1 MAAPIFFEPHLNSG
15 CSSLENT
22 ENHNS
27 GVANVRN
34 AKSCL
39 RIRVMNTT
47 VRHSLSKW
55 GLIFACWTF
64 LALLFSG
71 PQVIQAARQNRA
83 AEGWNSVVGELI
95 FSYIW
100 LGLTPLAIRLSRS
113 FRIEGGQ
120 RFQRLTIHF
129 LASVVFL
136 LVHVLIFTVLSSP
149 FGWYSHITPFWSLY
163 LLLILT
169 FIPTN
174 VMFYWGV
181 VVIDHALNYYQKLQE
196 RELRAS
202 QLEAQLAQSQ
212 LKLLKMQLHPHFL
225 FNTLN
230 AISALIRE
238 SPDEADE
245 MVSRLGDLL
254 RMTLETAGLHEV
266 PFKKELEFLKH
277 YLGIEQTRF
286 QDRLNVVMAIEP
298 ETLDGLV
305 PSMILQPLVENSVR
319 HGVAPRPEGGC
330 IKIKAWRDN
339 SMLRL
344 EVEDDGPGL
353 CCDTPLKEGV
363 GLTNTRAR
371 VRNLYGDEHG
381 LTMRNVA
388 GGGLVVSLTIPFRTM
403 PDNSNAYA

>member
-1 MAAPIFFEPHLNSG
+1 MP
-15 CSSLENT
+15 
-22 ENHNS
+22 
-27 GVANVRN
+27 
-34 AKSCL
+34 
-39 RIRVMNTT
+39 TT
-47 VRHSLSKW
+47 TTKRRALSKW
-55 GLIFACWTF
+55 ALIFASWTS
-64 LALLFSG
+64 LAFLFSG
-71 PQVIQAARQNRA
+71 PQMIQAVRLHRTA
-83 AEGWNSVVGELI
+83 AGWDSVVGELI
-95 FSYIW
+95 FSYLW
-100 LGLTPLAIRLSRS
+100 FALTPLVLWLSRS
-113 FRIEGGQ
+113 FRIEGGR
-120 RFQRLTIHF
+120 RFKSLTIHF
-129 LASVVFL
+129 LASVLFL
-136 LVHVLIFTVLSSP
+136 LLQVLLFTVVSIP
-149 FGWYSHITPFWSLY
+149 FGWYSQLTPFGNRY
-163 LLLILT
+163 FLLILT
-169 FIPTN
+169 FTPSD

-181 VVIDHALNYYQKLQE
+181 VVIEHALDYYHKLQE

-212 LKLLKMQLHPHFL
+212 LQVLKMQLHPHFL

-254 RMTLETAGLHEV
+254 RMTLETAGLQEV

-277 YLGIEQTRF
+277 YLDIEQTRF
-286 QDRLNVVMAIEP
+286 QDRLKVEMAIEP

-339 SMLRL
+339 SLLRL

-353 CCDTPLKEGV
+353 CGDTPLKERV

-371 VRNLYGDEHG
+371 VTNLYGDEHG
-381 LTMRNVA
+381 LRLRNA
-388 GGGLVVSLTIPFRTM
+388 ADGGLVVSLTIPFRTVF
-403 PDNSNAYA
+403 DNSKAYA

>member
-1 MAAPIFFEPHLNSG
+1 MPTNRTKRQTLN
-15 CSSLENT
+15 
-22 ENHNS
+22 
-27 GVANVRN
+27 
-34 AKSCL
+34 
-39 RIRVMNTT
+39 
-47 VRHSLSKW
+47 KW
-55 GLIFACWTF
+55 TLIFACWTF

-71 PQVIQAARQNRA
+71 PQMIQAVRLHRA
-83 AEGWNSVVGELI
+83 AQGWDSVIGELI

-100 LGLTPLAIRLSRS
+100 LGLTPLVIWLSQS
-113 FRIEGGQ
+113 FRIEVGQ
-120 RFQRLTIHF
+120 RFKTLTIHF
-129 LASVVFL
+129 VASVIVL
-136 LVHVLIFTVLSSP
+136 LFQVLLFTVISIP
-149 FGWYSHITPFWSLY
+149 FGWYAQLTPFWNRY
-163 LLLILT
+163 FLLILNFT
-169 FIPTN
+169 PSD

-181 VVIDHALNYYQKLQE
+181 VVIEHALDYYRKLQE

-212 LKLLKMQLHPHFL
+212 LQVLKMQLHPHFL

-254 RMTLETAGLHEV
+254 RMTLETAGVQEV

-277 YLGIEQTRF
+277 YLDIEQTRF
-286 QDRLNVVMAIEP
+286 QDRLKVEMAIEP

-319 HGVAPRPEGGC
+319 HGVSPRPEGGC
-330 IKIKAWRDN
+330 IKITAWRHH
-339 SMLRL
+339 SLLRL

-353 CCDTPLKEGV
+353 SADAPLKERV

-371 VRNLYGDEHG
+371 VSNLYGDEHG
-381 LTMRNVA
+381 LKLRHAA
-388 GGGLVVSLTIPFRTM
+388 GGGLIASLSIPFRTASGGSK
-403 PDNSNAYA
+403 DYA

>member
-1 MAAPIFFEPHLNSG
+1 MLQAIRLN
-15 CSSLENT
+15 
-22 ENHNS
+22 
-27 GVANVRN
+27 
-34 AKSCL
+34 
-39 RIRVMNTT
+39 RV
-47 VRHSLSKW
+47 S
-55 GLIFACWTF
+55 
-64 LALLFSG
+64 
-71 PQVIQAARQNRA
+71 
-83 AEGWNSVVGELI
+83 EGWKTVLGELI
-95 FSYIW
+95 FSYLW
-100 LGLTPLAIRLSRS
+100 LALTPVAIRLSRS
-113 FRIEGGQ
+113 FRIEDGQ
-120 RFQRLTIHF
+120 RFKRLTFHF
-129 LASVVFL
+129 LASVIFL
-136 LVHVLIFTVLSSP
+136 LVHVLVFTLIATP
-149 FGWYSHITPFWSLY
+149 FGWYSHLTPFWNRY
-163 LLLILT
+163 FLLILNFT
-169 FIPTN
+169 PTN

-181 VVIDHALNYYQKLQE
+181 VVIEHALDYYQKLQE

-212 LKLLKMQLHPHFL
+212 LQVLKMQLHPHFL

-254 RMTLETAGLHEV
+254 RMTLETAGLQEV

-277 YLGIEQTRF
+277 YLDIEQTRF
-286 QDRLNVVMAIEP
+286 QDRLKVEMVIEP

-339 SMLRL
+339 SLLRL

-353 CCDTPLKEGV
+353 CCDTPLKERV
-363 GLTNTRAR
+363 GLSNTRAR
-371 VRNLYGDEHG
+371 VRNLYGDEHD
-381 LTMRNVA
+381 LTLRNAA

-403 PDNSNAYA
+403 SGSLKAYA

>member
-1 MAAPIFFEPHLNSG
+1 MPI
-15 CSSLENT
+15 
-22 ENHNS
+22 
-27 GVANVRN
+27 
-34 AKSCL
+34 
-39 RIRVMNTT
+39 NTT
-47 VRHSLSKW
+47 RRQAFSKW
-55 GLIFACWTF
+55 ALIFACWTF

-71 PQVIQAARQNRA
+71 PQMIQAVRQNRV
-83 AEGWNSVVGELI
+83 AEGWIVVAGELT
-95 FSYIW
+95 FSYLW
-100 LGLTPLAIRLSRS
+100 FALTPLAIWLSQS

-120 RFQRLTIHF
+120 RFKRVTIHF
-129 LASVVFL
+129 LASVLFL
-136 LVHVLIFTVLSSP
+136 LIHVLLFTVISIP
-149 FGWYSHITPFWSLY
+149 FGWYSHLTPFWNRY

-169 FIPTN
+169 FTPTN

-181 VVIDHALNYYQKLQE
+181 VVIEHALDYYQKLQE

-212 LKLLKMQLHPHFL
+212 LQVLKMQLHPHFL

-254 RMTLETAGLHEV
+254 RMTLETAGLQEV
-266 PFKKELEFLKH
+266 SFKKELEFLKH
-277 YLGIEQTRF
+277 YVDIEQTRF
-286 QDRLNVVMAIEP
+286 QDRLKVEMAIEP

-339 SMLRL
+339 ALLRL

-353 CCDTPLKEGV
+353 SSDTPLKERV

-371 VRNLYGDEHG
+371 IRNLYGDEHG
-381 LTMRNVA
+381 LKLRNAA
-388 GGGLVVSLTIPFRTM
+388 GGGLVVSLSIPFRTVS
-403 PDNSNAYA
+403 DSSKAYA

>member
-1 MAAPIFFEPHLNSG
+1 MPVMAFASIQPP
-15 CSSLENT
+15 
-22 ENHNS
+22 
-27 GVANVRN
+27 
-34 AKSCL
+34 
-39 RIRVMNTT
+39 MPTT
-47 VRHSLSKW
+47 TRRQTLSKW
-55 GLIFACWTF
+55 ALIFACWTY

-71 PQVIQAARQNRA
+71 PQMIQAIRLHRTSA
-83 AEGWNSVVGELI
+83 GWDSVVGELL

-100 LGLTPLAIRLSRS
+100 FALTPLAIWLSRT
-113 FRIEGGQ
+113 FRISGRQ
-120 RFQRLTIHF
+120 RFRRLAFHF
-129 LASVVFL
+129 VASEIFL
-136 LVHVLIFTVLSSP
+136 LFQVLLYTIAAIP
-149 FGWYSHITPFWSLY
+149 FGWYSQVTPFWTRY
-163 LLLILT
+163 FLLILT
-169 FIPTN
+169 FTPSD
-174 VMFYWGV
+174 VLFYWGV
-181 VVIDHALNYYQKLQE
+181 IVIEHALDYYRKLQD
-196 RELRAS
+196 RELRSS

-212 LKLLKMQLHPHFL
+212 LQVLKMQLHPHFL

-254 RMTLETAGLHEV
+254 RMTLETAGLQEV

-277 YLGIEQTRF
+277 YLDIEQTRF
-286 QDRLNVVMAIEP
+286 QDRLKVEMAIEP

-339 SMLRL
+339 SLLRL

-353 CCDTPLKEGV
+353 SAHTPLKERV

-371 VRNLYGDEHG
+371 VSNLYGDGHG
-381 LTMRNVA
+381 LSLRHA
-388 GGGLVVSLTIPFRTM
+388 AAGGLVVSLSIPFRTVS
-403 PDNSNAYA
+403 DNSRAYA

>member
-1 MAAPIFFEPHLNSG
+1 MPT
-15 CSSLENT
+15 NT
-22 ENHNS
+22 IQRQ
-27 GVANVRN
+27 A
-34 AKSCL
+34 L
-39 RIRVMNTT
+39 R
-47 VRHSLSKW
+47 KW
-55 GLIFACWTF
+55 GLIFGCWTF

-71 PQVIQAARQNRA
+71 PPIIQAVRQDRVA
-83 AEGWNSVVGELI
+83 DGWIIIVGELI
-95 FSYIW
+95 FSYLW
-100 LGLTPLAIRLSRS
+100 LALTPFVIWLSRS

-120 RFQRLTIHF
+120 RFRRLTIHF
-129 LASVVFL
+129 LASVVF
-136 LVHVLIFTVLSSP
+136 VLIHVFLFTITATPL
-149 FGWYSHITPFWSLY
+149 GWYLEITTFWNRY
-163 LLLILT
+163 LLSILT
-169 FIPTN
+169 FTPTN

-202 QLEAQLAQSQ
+202 QLEARLAQSQ
-212 LKLLKMQLHPHFL
+212 LQVLKMQLHPHFL

-230 AISALIRE
+230 AISALIRD
-238 SPDEADE
+238 SPDEAEE

-254 RMTLETAGLHEV
+254 RMTLETAGLQEV
-266 PFKKELEFLKH
+266 PFKEELEFLKH
-277 YLGIEQTRF
+277 YLDIEQTRF
-286 QDRLNVVMAIEP
+286 QDRLKVEMTIEP

-353 CCDTPLKEGV
+353 SDDTPRKERV

-371 VRNLYGDEHG
+371 VRNLYGDEHD
-381 LTMRNVA
+381 LTLRNAA
-388 GGGLVVSLTIPFRTM
+388 GGGFVVGLTIPFRTM
-403 PDNSNAYA
+403 SGGSKAYA

>member
-1 MAAPIFFEPHLNSG
+1 MAFGPIQPPMPS
-15 CSSLENT
+15 
-22 ENHNS
+22 
-27 GVANVRN
+27 
-34 AKSCL
+34 
-39 RIRVMNTT
+39 TT
-47 VRHSLSKW
+47 TRRQTLSKW
-55 GLIFACWTF
+55 ALIFACWTY

-71 PQVIQAARQNRA
+71 PQMIQAIRLHRTSA
-83 AEGWNSVVGELI
+83 GWDSVVGELL

-100 LGLTPLAIRLSRS
+100 FALTPLAIWLSRT
-113 FRIEGGQ
+113 FRISGRQ
-120 RFQRLTIHF
+120 QFKRLAFHF
-129 LASVVFL
+129 VASEIFL
-136 LVHVLIFTVLSSP
+136 LFQVLLFTVASIP
-149 FGWYSHITPFWSLY
+149 FGWYSQITPFWNRY
-163 LLLILT
+163 FLLILT
-169 FIPTN
+169 FTPSD
-174 VMFYWGV
+174 VLFYWGV
-181 VVIDHALNYYQKLQE
+181 IVIEHALDYYRKLQD

-212 LKLLKMQLHPHFL
+212 LQVLKMQLHPHFL

-254 RMTLETAGLHEV
+254 RMTLETAGLQEV

-277 YLGIEQTRF
+277 YLDIEQTRF
-286 QDRLNVVMAIEP
+286 QDRLKVEMAIEP

-330 IKIKAWRDN
+330 IKIKAWRDD
-339 SMLRL
+339 SLLRL

-353 CCDTPLKEGV
+353 SGHTPLKERV

-371 VRNLYGDEHG
+371 VSNLYGDGHG
-381 LTMRNVA
+381 LSLRHA
-388 GGGLVVSLTIPFRTM
+388 AAGGLVVSLSIPFRAA
-403 PDNSNAYA
+403 NGSSEAYA